1 MFVGIARS
9 VLLVFGIVS
18 IGAGRYVNVPA
29 VFLLEFMLFLT
40 RMFTVLYARIYTF
53 YMHVNY

>member
-18 IGAGRYVNVPA
+18 MDAGRYVNVPA
-29 VFLLEFMLFLT
+29 VFLLEFML
-40 RMFTVLYARIYTF
+40 LYNDLGT
-53 YMHVNY
+53 